1 MAQEWSEAAYRLFK
15 EHDVKQV
22 SYVPDAGLTSL
33 IKRCAA
39 DNDLATVGLTTEE
52 EGVAL
57 AAGAWLGGE
66 KSVLLM
72 QSSGVGN
79 TINAIASLITSAH
92 FPLFTIVTM
101 RGQWGEG
108 NPWQVPMGQAVAPVL
123 QAVGVKVFEAQ
134 TNEEVGAMIESGLR
148 MAYSTDQAIA
158 VLVSQRVI
166 GSKIW
171 VAGEKEGG
179 R

>member
-1 MAQEWSEAAYRLFK
+1 MS
-15 EHDVKQV
+15 
-22 SYVPDAGLTSL
+22 SPGLC
-33 IKRCAA
+33 RR
-39 DNDLATVGLTTEE
+39 
-52 EGVAL
+52 
-57 AAGAWLGGE
+57 
-66 KSVLLM
+66 
-72 QSSGVGN
+72 
-79 TINAIASLITSAH
+79 ASLAFHGEPYSCP
-92 FPLFTIVTM
+92 FFTIVTM

>member
-1 MAQEWSEAAYRLFK
+1 MDDNWSAAAHRHFTAAG
-15 EHDVKQV
+15 VRQV
-22 SYVPDAGLTSL
+22 AYVPDAGLTRL
-33 IKRCAA
+33 IERCRE
-39 DNDLATVGLTTEE
+39 DNAIETVMCATEE
-52 EGVAL
+52 EGIGL
-57 AAGAWLGGE
+57 AAGAWLGGQ
-66 KSVLLM
+66 KSAVLM

-134 TNEEVGAMIESGLR
+134 TNEEVGAMIESWLR